1 MLLLLLLL
9 FIVGASLA
17 FALAVALIQVLWKPC
32 ETLGS
37 LIADWLIDKFTGKQD

>member
-17 FALAVALIQVLWKPC
+17 FALAVALIQVLRKPC

>member
-9 FIVGASLA
+9 FIVGVSLA
-17 FALAVALIQVLWKPC
+17 LALAVALVQVLWEPC
-32 ETLGS
+32 ETLGC